1 MNIFRTTAF
10 QALFLALGMQ
20 HGTKWMKIS
29 ASLQVPIYWM
39 EKLNL
44 RGVKPAAHSHAAVKN
59 EAQTQ
64 PQNGLT
70 PKPQLYQLYVSYLYK
85 SH

>member
-1 MNIFRTTAF
+1 MNIFRTTTF

-20 HGTKWMKIS
+20 QRTKQMKIS
-29 ASLQVPIYWM
+29 ASLQIPIQWM

-44 RGVKPAAHSHAAVKN
+44 RGVKPVAHSHAVVKSK
-59 EAQTQ
+59 AQTQ

-70 PKPQLYQLYVSYLYK
+70 PKPQWYQLYVSYLYK